1 MIYHLQSRYVFS
13 ITGDDAA
20 EFLQNTLTNDIRK
33 ITAQAPIQY
42 NLLLS
47 PQGQVLHE
55 MFVIRQAD
63 GDYLID
69 THAPRHAD
77 LLRRLTLFKLRAK
90 VEITARPDIQV
101 YSALQGTEMPDGA
114 LSDPRRSDLGQRYY
128 TSTQHVGVINPEAG
142 YIDNCIDMT
151 VPVAAAMRFEKDFVH
166 DLGLQ
171 NFNAIAWDKGCF
183 IGQEVA
189 ARVEHRGL
197 AKKGLFT
204 VSAAHID
211 VENPAICLQNGME
224 VGEIRLGNRA
234 ATHGLAIIKKMGVES
249 GEMLVHAGVS
259 LTLA

>member
-1 MIYHLQSRYVFS
+1 MIYHLQSRYMFR
-13 ITGDDAA
+13 IAGEDAA

-33 ITAQAPIQY
+33 ITEQTPIQY

-69 THAPRHAD
+69 TYEPRHAD

-90 VEITARPDIQV
+90 VDIIARPDIQV
-101 YSALQGTEMPDGA
+101 YAVPRGENAPDGA
-114 LSDPRRSDLGQRYY
+114 LDDPRRNDLGQRFY
-128 TSTQHVGVINPEAG
+128 TSTPPAGVITPEAG
-142 YIDNCIDMT
+142 YSDDCIDMV
-151 VPVAAAMRFEKDFVH
+151 VPLAAAMRFEKDFVH

-197 AKKGLFT
+197 AKKGLFC
-204 VSAAHID
+204 VSAPHID
-211 VENPAICLQNGME
+211 MANPAISLQSGME
-224 VGEIRLGNRA
+224 VGEIRLSNRSA
-234 ATHGLAIIKKMGVES
+234 SRGLAIIKKMGVES